1 MAGTSPRRSSRA
13 RISQPPHSTSNGSST
28 TSSISSGRADR
39 NTRAGV
45 KATSPRKSTPSGSLS
60 SEGLDESIAT
70 TIEDSTHSRRKKRGQ
85 VDDTEKIIKQ
95 QTIEMPN
102 TTEEGGEDDEAV
114 RCVCGYD
121 DYPGPPPP
129 VEEDS
134 KIGIKD
140 GGNDAPITD
149 AELTDDLAGFF
160 LQCDV
165 CKVWQHGACVGIKSE
180 TTAPDEYFCEMCRK
194 DLHRLSAASNG

>member
-1 MAGTSPRRSSRA
+1 MAGTSPKRRSSRA
-13 RISQPPHSTSNGSST
+13 RISQPPHSTSNGSSISS
-28 TSSISSGRADR
+28 TSSQRADR
-39 NTRAGV
+39 STRAGH
-45 KATSPRKSTPSGSLS
+45 KANSPRKSTPSGSLS
-60 SEGLDESIAT
+60 SEGLEESIAT
-70 TIEDSTHSRRKKRGQ
+70 TIEDSGQSRRKKRGQ
-85 VDDTEKIIKQ
+85 VDDTEKSAKQ

-102 TTEEGGEDDEAV
+102 TTEDVVEDDEAV

-121 DYPGPPPP
+121 DYPGPPQPS
-129 VEEDS
+129 EEDS
-134 KIGIKD
+134 KYGIKD

-180 TTAPDEYFCEMCRK
+180 TTAPEEYFCEQCRK
-194 DLHRLSAASNG
+194 DLHKLFTASNG